1 MWGPDEDGRALQDS
15 AERLLRQA
23 YGFERHRQRVAQQGG
38 LDRALWARFAEMG
51 WLGMTVPAAAGG
63 LGQDLPAAMGLVE
76 TLGRHLVVEPYQEAA
91 LASTRLLCLL
101 GHAAQQ
107 AAWLPGIADGSALT
121 VPAHAEAG
129 ARYALACVQTRA
141 IRVGEGAGGGW
152 RIDGAKCAVAL
163 GHDAD
168 RLLVSARTA
177 GALDDPAGISLFVV
191 ERGAAG
197 LSSSCYAGI
206 DGTPLADLRFDGVRV
221 AQGARLGEE
230 GGAFAAIADAH
241 ALLLAAACVES
252 IGVMQAL
259 LDASR
264 DYAKTRRQFGTPL
277 AGFQVIAHRLVDMFT
292 QVELSRSL
300 AWVAVGQ
307 AMAPGPKAARMLS
320 ACKAQ
325 ISAACRQVGEHAVQL
340 HGGIGMTDELPAS
353 HHYRRLVAIERR
365 LGDRFHH
372 LGLLAE
378 AVSAGNGLYA

>member
-1 MWGPDEDGRALQDS
+1 MWGPDDDGRALQDS
-15 AERLLRQA
+15 AERLLRQQ
-23 YGFERHRQRVAQQGG
+23 YGFDRHRQRLAQQGG

-51 WLGMTVPAAAGG
+51 WLGMTVPASAGG
-63 LGQDLPAAMGLVE
+63 LGQGLAAAMPLVE

-101 GHAAQQ
+101 GSATQQ
-107 AAWLPGIADGSALT
+107 AAWLPSIADGSALT

-129 ARYALACVQTRA
+129 SRYALPCVQTRA
-141 IRVGEGAGGGW
+141 RREADGW
-152 RIDGAKCAVAL
+152 RIDGAKSAVVL

-177 GALDDPAGISLFVV
+177 GVVDAPAGVSLFVV
-191 ERGAAG
+191 ERGAPG
-197 LSSSCYAGI
+197 LSCVAYAGI
-206 DGTPLADLRFDGVRV
+206 DGTPVADLRLDGVWLPQ
-221 AQGARLGEE
+221 AARLGEE
-230 GGAFAAIADAH
+230 GGAFAAIASAH

-259 LDASR
+259 LDASC

-292 QVELSRSL
+292 QIELSRSL
-300 AWVAVGQ
+300 AWLAVGEAGTPQ
-307 AMAPGPKAARMLS
+307 GGDTLRLS

-325 ISAACRQVGEHAVQL
+325 ISAACRQVGEQAVQI
-340 HGGIGMTDELPAS
+340 HGGIGMTDELQAS

-372 LGLLAE
+372 MGLLAS
-378 AVSAGNGLYA
+378 AVTVGQSLYA

>member
-1 MWGPDEDGRALQDS
+1 MWGPDEEGRALQDS

-23 YGFERHRQRVAQQGG
+23 YGFEQHRQRVARQGG

-51 WLGMTVPAAAGG
+51 WLGVTVPSSAGG
-63 LGQDLPAAMGLVE
+63 LGQDLPAALGLVE

-91 LASTRLLCLL
+91 LASARLLCLL
-101 GHAAQQ
+101 GDAAQQ

-121 VPAHAEAG
+121 LPAHAEAG

-141 IRVGEGAGGGW
+141 RREGDGW
-152 RIDGAKCAVAL
+152 RIDGAKSAIAL

-168 RLLVSARTA
+168 RLLVSARTS
-177 GALDDPAGISLFVV
+177 GALDEHAGISVFVV
-191 ERGAAG
+191 ERGATG
-197 LSSSCYAGI
+197 LSSTCYPGI
-206 DGTPLADLRFDGVRV
+206 DGTPLADLRFEGVRV
-221 AQGARLGEE
+221 LPTARLGEE

-292 QVELSRSL
+292 QIELSRSL
-300 AWVAVGQ
+300 AWLAVGQ
-307 AMAPGPKAARMLS
+307 AMAPGPRAALTLS

-325 ISAACRQVGEHAVQL
+325 ISAACRQVGEQAVQV
-340 HGGIGMTDELPAS
+340 HGGIGMTVELPAS

-372 LGLLAE
+372 VGLLAD